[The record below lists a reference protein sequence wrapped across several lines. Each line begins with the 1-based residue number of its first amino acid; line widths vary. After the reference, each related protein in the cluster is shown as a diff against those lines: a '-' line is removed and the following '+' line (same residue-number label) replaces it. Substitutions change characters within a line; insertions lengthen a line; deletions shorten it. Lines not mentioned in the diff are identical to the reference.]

1 MFPNWKHCYLK
12 PNFRKIIVVQE
23 SEIGKNIKSLR
34 LARNLTLESLAAKAG
49 LTKGYLSKVENSEKS
64 PPVSTLIVLAKALG
78 TTLSQI
84 FGENNTAIRCSVVKK
99 KEREFMASTGTG
111 FGYSYETLAHK
122 YPNKKMEPSILTI
135 PADSKKS
142 LIFQHDGEEM
152 VLVLEGT
159 MQFFHGGKEYILE
172 PGDCVYYDSSVP
184 HYALPAAGK
193 EVKCLDVIFVP

>member
-1 MFPNWKHCYLK
+1 M
-12 PNFRKIIVVQE
+12 IQE
-23 SEIGKNIKSLR
+23 SKIGKNIKTLR

-49 LTKGYLSKVENSEKS
+49 LTKGYLSKVENSKKS
-64 PPVSTLIVLAKALG
+64 PPVSTLIVIAKALG
-78 TTLSQI
+78 ITLSRI
-84 FGENNTAIRCSVVKK
+84 FGEENIAISCSIVRK
-99 KEREFMASTGTG
+99 KERQFMADTGTG

-142 LIFQHDGEEM
+142 LVFEHDGEEM

-159 MQFFHGGKEYILE
+159 MQFFHGGEEYILE

-184 HYALPAAGK
+184 HYALPADGK

>member
-1 MFPNWKHCYLK
+1 
-12 PNFRKIIVVQE
+12 VVQE

-64 PPVSTLIVLAKALG
+64 PPVSTLIVIAKALG

-84 FGENNTAIRCSVVKK
+84 FGEKNMAIRCSVVR
-99 KEREFMASTGTG
+99 KEERQLMAKTSSG

-142 LIFQHDGEEM
+142 LVFQHEGEEM

-159 MQFFHGGKEYILE
+159 MRFFHGGEAYILE
-172 PGDCVYYDSSVP
+172 PGDCVYYDSSIP
-184 HYALPAAGK
+184 HYGLPAGGK
-193 EVKCLDVIFVP
+193 EVKCVDVIYIP